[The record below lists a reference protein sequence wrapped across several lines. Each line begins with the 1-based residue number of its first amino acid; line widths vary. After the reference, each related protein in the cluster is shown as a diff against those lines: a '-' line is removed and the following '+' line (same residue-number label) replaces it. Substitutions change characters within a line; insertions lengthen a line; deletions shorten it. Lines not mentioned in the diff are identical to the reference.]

1 LNIDKSVDF
10 VLFFVI
16 NVHYLRLNCQLL
28 FYTMKRFI
36 FIVYL
41 LIFISCTKKESENYS
56 IQGQIS
62 PVNTKYLILR
72 QQTDIERQLSTIID
86 TLSIS
91 KDGKFSTNLTLK
103 PHLYTLHID
112 IKNNITLAIGKGQ
125 HLTIDINNY
134 ESKITGSKDTDALI
148 AYENFRKK
156 SLDSLVQSVR
166 KQVKKIKESEHPDQE
181 KILKLEQLE
190 VENYE
195 KHLTELNDFIKNKMG
210 TTLGLYATSIR
221 WKGAENLPYY
231 DSLVTVFNAQ
241 HPDLDIS
248 KKLRGKVTRLQ
259 QTSVGGT
266 ATTIEMKNVEEAL
279 VNLTSIHKKYTL
291 IDFWASWCGPCR
303 SESKTLNSLYK
314 KYNANGFEIY
324 GISLDSHKEKWLKA
338 LEKDHRIWTNVSS
351 LEAFKTKA
359 AFDYTVTAL
368 PMNYLIDAEYKI
380 VGKNLHEGELNSLLD
395 RLFNN

>member
-1 LNIDKSVDF
+1 
-10 VLFFVI
+10 
-16 NVHYLRLNCQLL
+16 
-28 FYTMKRFI
+28 MKRFI

-112 IKNNITLAIGKGQ
+112 TKNNITLAIGKGQ

-241 HPDLDIS
+241 HPNLDIS
-248 KKLRGKVTRLQ
+248 KKLREKVTRLQ